1 MFDCHLFCV
10 GIVGAIDHTEADAIG
25 AELISEYNL
34 CLASLPAIEKYE
46 LKEAN
51 IMKYQALALAQK
63 FDEAKAVTIE
73 IKAMGPCALPD
84 GFSSSKDVI
93 RRVGA
98 VRQKIDARR
107 LALLADTSDIENLSR
122 VTICIEYGVKVDAFL
137 DRMVDISDTT
147 KKNAV
152 ILAEVDVVP
161 DISQPTMSSSVET
174 ASPKKQH
181 VYLSY
186 AWGQKD
192 FVVEFGKALKNKG
205 YEVWRDEEGSA
216 LVPPM
221 SGNIS
226 GMSADEPIAGNS
238 LAFSLSYDK
247 RS

>member
-1 MFDCHLFCV
+1 MT
-10 GIVGAIDHTEADAIG
+10 VGAINPTEADAIG
-25 AELISEYNL
+25 ADLIAEYNL
-34 CLASLPAIEKYE
+34 CVASLPAIEKYE
-46 LKEAN
+46 LKAANMAKYQTLVDVQKLEEAN
-51 IMKYQALALAQK
+51 ALS
-63 FDEAKAVTIE
+63 IE
-73 IKAMGPCALPD
+73 IKAMGLCPLPD
-84 GFSSSKDVI
+84 GFSSSKDII

-107 LALLADTSDIENLSR
+107 LALLADTSDIHNLSR

-147 KKNAV
+147 MKNVV
-152 ILAEVDVVP
+152 IPALIDVVP
-161 DISQPTMSSSVET
+161 DISQPTMSSAVEV

-186 AWGQKD
+186 SWAQKD

-205 YEVWRDEEGSA
+205 YEVWRDEEGSS

-221 SGNIS
+221 SGN
-226 GMSADEPIAGNS
+226 GFERIAGNS